1 MKTSETGIQMLKNF
15 EGCKLKSY
23 KDTSGIIT
31 IGYGHTG
38 NVKEND
44 KITLQQAEDYFK
56 EDLINAEIPAN
67 AVNTTLLMKEMQLI
81 QNNFDALVCLIF
93 NIGSTRF
100 SHSNLFNQLVTDPK
114 HHAIIVYW
122 MQYVFSGKNV
132 SICLVQRRS
141 IELAYF
147 FSSVIISL

>member
-15 EGCKLKSY
+15 EGCKLKAY

-31 IGYGHTG
+31 IGYGHTI

-44 KITLQQAEDYFK
+44 KITLQQAEELFK

-67 AVNTTLLMKEMQLI
+67 AVNTTLLIKEMQLI

-100 SHSNLFNQLVTDPK
+100 FHSNLANQLVTDPK

-122 MQYVFSGKNV
+122 MQYIFSGKNV
-132 SICLVQRRS
+132 SVSLVQRRS
-141 IELAYF
+141 IELSYY
-147 FSSVIISL
+147 FSSVILSL